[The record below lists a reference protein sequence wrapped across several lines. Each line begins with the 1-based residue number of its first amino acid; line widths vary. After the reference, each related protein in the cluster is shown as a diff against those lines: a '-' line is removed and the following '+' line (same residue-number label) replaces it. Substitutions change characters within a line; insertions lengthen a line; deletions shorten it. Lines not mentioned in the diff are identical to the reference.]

1 MNNYLLQYWAYNPQ
15 EETDTVLRTKDVLV
29 SQETI
34 DMFLNGKDKQFFEF
48 VIKDGEKMILN
59 KNYIH
64 SLTEEFTRRSNETDI

>member
-15 EETDTVLRTKDVLV
+15 QETGTVLRTKDVLV

-48 VIKDGEKMILN
+48 IVEDGEKMILN
-59 KNYIH
+59 KDYIH
-64 SLTEEFTRRSNETDI
+64 SLIEDLTRRN

>member
-15 EETDTVLRTKDVLV
+15 KETDTVLRTKDVLV

-48 VIKDGEKMILN
+48 IVEDGEKMIIN
-59 KNYIH
+59 KDYIH
-64 SLTEEFTRRSNETDI
+64 SLTEDFTRRN

>member
-64 SLTEEFTRRSNETDI
+64 SLTEDFTRRN

>member
-29 SQETI
+29 SKETI

-64 SLTEEFTRRSNETDI
+64 SLTEDFTRRN

>member
-64 SLTEEFTRRSNETDI
+64 SLTEDFIRRSDETDI